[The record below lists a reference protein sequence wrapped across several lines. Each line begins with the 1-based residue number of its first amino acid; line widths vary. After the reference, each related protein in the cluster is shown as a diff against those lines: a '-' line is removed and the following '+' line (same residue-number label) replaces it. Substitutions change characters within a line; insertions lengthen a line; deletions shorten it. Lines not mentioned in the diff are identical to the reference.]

1 MEKSSY
7 NYLLIRGEMKIV
19 ITSAPPAES
28 EKLVQNLLEERLIG
42 CGNIWGNVQSMYWWK
57 GEIQR
62 EPESLII
69 METTDELV
77 EEMIA
82 RIVELHSYD
91 VPKVLAVEPKNV
103 NQAYRLWLEEET
115 K

>member
-1 MEKSSY
+1 
-7 NYLLIRGEMKIV
+7 MKIV

-42 CGNIWGNVQSMYWWK
+42 CGNIWGNVQSMYCWK
-57 GEIQR
+57 REIQR

-69 METTDELV
+69 METTDERV
-77 EEMIA
+77 EEVIT
-82 RIVELHSYD
+82 RISERHSYD
-91 VPKVLAVEPKNV
+91 VPKILAIEPKNV
-103 NQAYRLWLEEET
+103 YQAYHLWLEEET